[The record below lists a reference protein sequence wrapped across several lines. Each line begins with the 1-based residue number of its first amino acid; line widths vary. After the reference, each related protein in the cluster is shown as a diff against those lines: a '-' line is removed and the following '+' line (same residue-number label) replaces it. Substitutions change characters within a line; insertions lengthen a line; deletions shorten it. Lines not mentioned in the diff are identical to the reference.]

1 VHLVGFHCKNVS
13 TSVLAHFINSA
24 LHSIEMF
31 NLPMS
36 ADVSEKQNSSNI
48 NFE

>member
-1 VHLVGFHCKNVS
+1 MHIVGFHCKNVS
-13 TSVLAHFINSA
+13 TFVLAHYITSA

-31 NLPMS
+31 DLLMS

-48 NFE
+48 HFE